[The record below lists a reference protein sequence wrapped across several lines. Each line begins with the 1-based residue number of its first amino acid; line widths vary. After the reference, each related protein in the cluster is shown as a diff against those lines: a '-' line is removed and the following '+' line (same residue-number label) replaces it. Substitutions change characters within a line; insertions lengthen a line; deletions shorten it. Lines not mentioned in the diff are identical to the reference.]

1 MRGALS
7 CIFLRHTFTILNPTE
22 NQSYWCNII
31 KPYHCL
37 NIHFYSALKSLVCR
51 MNNMIAFLV
60 YSSYNI
66 NSGNDNT
73 LYAWNNT
80 GKMKTIQEN
89 NRWNIKQKNK
99 NKKNNNIRG
108 SPNPRATS
116 TKMVTARDIYY
127 DKKIYN
133 LQPHRGHKF
142 FPFTSC

>member
-1 MRGALS
+1 
-7 CIFLRHTFTILNPTE
+7 
-22 NQSYWCNII
+22 
-31 KPYHCL
+31 
-37 NIHFYSALKSLVCR
+37 
-51 MNNMIAFLV
+51 
-60 YSSYNI
+60 
-66 NSGNDNT
+66 
-73 LYAWNNT
+73 
-80 GKMKTIQEN
+80 MKTMQEN
-89 NRWNIKQKNK
+89 NTWNIKQKNK